1 MVEDTLELGGVHI
14 IAASP
19 VAGGG
24 SALRQLTVSLAGQS
38 DPVPPVLTAVLQS
51 APVLQRQFTTT
62 GGVLP
67 HHSAGV
73 PGVRAEHRLFETFLN
88 V

>member
-51 APVLQRQFTTT
+51 AAVLQGRATT
-62 GGVLP
+62 GALLP
-67 HHSAGV
+67 PHTSRV
-73 PGVRAEHRLFETFLN
+73 TGVRAGHRLGGREGEF
-88 V
+88 